1 MVQRA
6 AVTMEWVS
14 KIGVPVL
21 LAIVTFL
28 LNTAAQELR
37 DLRSE
42 VRLMRTEFQTKLEKL
57 QIEHAVL
64 SERVESHL
72 KVKL

>member
-57 QIEHAVL
+57 QIENAVL